1 MEIEEHIQIKFC
13 HEIVKSTEKKL
24 DTKIFNNISKE
35 KIFIFLKELEDN
47 EGNINLFSDSNMLNK
62 IKNVIKLFYDILLKY
77 IPEGQVAQI
86 FENAYIMVCREYTNT
101 TEIEELSQILPYKL
115 NKNIKFL
122 KDESIKI
129 GRIIDFMVN
138 QFNNLV
144 SIERYIERF
153 NTIKKNEVILFGNI
167 LDTKKSKP
175 ATKLQL
181 VFESG
186 YKKGQ

>member
-1 MEIEEHIQIKFC
+1 MDIAQHIQIKFC

-47 EGNINLFSDSNMLNK
+47 GGNINLFSNSKLHNK
-62 IKNVIKLFYDILLKY
+62 IKNAIKLLYDILLKY
-77 IPEGQVAQI
+77 IPEEQVTQI
-86 FENAYIMVCREYTNT
+86 FENAYIRVCREYTNT
-101 TEIEELSQILPYKL
+101 TEIEELSQILPYTL

-122 KDESIKI
+122 KDEVIKI
-129 GRIIDFMVN
+129 ERIIDFMAS
-138 QFNNLV
+138 QFNNPV

-167 LDTKKSKP
+167 LSQKSKP

-181 VFESG
+181 IFERG
-186 YKKGQ
+186 YNGQ